1 MLITETSRIPEF
13 IPLLRI
19 FLSVAL
25 QSQGNEFPLAL
36 LGLRNPVSVSQ
47 QYAERWLAGLTESRA
62 GSAFGP
68 PGSEFALN
76 RKK

>member
-13 IPLLRI
+13 YSVVKD
-19 FLSVAL
+19 LSFRGTS

-47 QYAERWLAGLTESRA
+47 QMPNDGWLADESR
-62 GSAFGP
+62 SWLCFV
-68 PGSEFALN
+68 SEFALN
-76 RKK
+76 RKKR